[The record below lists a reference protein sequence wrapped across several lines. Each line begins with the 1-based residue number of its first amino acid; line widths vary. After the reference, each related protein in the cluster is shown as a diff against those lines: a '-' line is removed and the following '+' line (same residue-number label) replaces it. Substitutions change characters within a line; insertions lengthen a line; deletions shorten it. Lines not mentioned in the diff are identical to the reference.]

1 MSNQQ
6 QEQVVDIQPLRTILD
21 NYVDEAGALVP
32 VLQEAQGLYGY
43 LPREAINAIARA
55 LRCSPSQVYAVATFY
70 AQFRTEPQGK
80 YVVRLCQGTACHVRG
95 ASQIMGGLER
105 ELGLKAGE
113 TTSDMMFTLES
124 VACLG
129 ACGLAPTMVIGDTT
143 YGLLTI
149 DKAQKV
155 IRKIKAQEAKGDD
168 DNAEG

>member
-1 MSNQQ
+1 MSNQW
-6 QEQVVDIQPLRTILD
+6 QETAIDIEPLERVLD
-21 NYVDEAGALVP
+21 SYVNEPGALVP
-32 VLQEAQGLYGY
+32 VLQEAQGIYGY

-55 LRCSPSQVYAVATFY
+55 LHCSPSQVYGVATFY

-95 ASQIMGGLER
+95 SPQIMMGLER
-105 ELGLKAGE
+105 ELGIKAGE
-113 TTSDMMFTLES
+113 TTPDMMFTLES

-129 ACGLAPTMVIGDTT
+129 ACGLAPTMVIGEDT

-155 IRKIKAQEAKGDD
+155 IRRVRTQDAKGGNG
-168 DNAEG
+168 NAED